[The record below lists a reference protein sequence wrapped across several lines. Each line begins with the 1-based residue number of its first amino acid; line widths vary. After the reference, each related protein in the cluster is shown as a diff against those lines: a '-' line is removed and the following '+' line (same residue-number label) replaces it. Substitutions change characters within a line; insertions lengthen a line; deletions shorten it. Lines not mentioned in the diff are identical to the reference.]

1 MTSTLCN
8 FVCRV
13 TCAYAFASLMGASSI
28 WWSIPMGWGVGLTIS
43 FLRYRSGKWANKS
56 LVQDER
62 KPVREAAEA
71 GAQEIE

>member
-1 MTSTLCN
+1 
-8 FVCRV
+8 
-13 TCAYAFASLMGASSI
+13 
-28 WWSIPMGWGVGLTIS
+28 MGWGVGLTIS